1 MRGTGAIARTRRDDT
16 ASFVRWLLV
25 TGGTVIAAV
34 AVAHAQDTTSSG
46 GQSAPQ
52 QIVPNA
58 DHAERE
64 KGVIPAPTGIDP
76 GIRARPP
83 SGSTGTM
90 PIIRPP
96 GTPGGN
102 PNVVPK

>member
-1 MRGTGAIARTRRDDT
+1 MLRTGAIARVRCDDM
-16 ASFVRWLLV
+16 ASPIRWLLAA
-25 TGGTVIAAV
+25 GGVLIAAV
-34 AVAHAQDTTSSG
+34 AVAHAQDTTSGG

-64 KGVIPAPTGIDP
+64 RGVIPAPTGIDP

-83 SGSTGTM
+83 SGSAGTM
-90 PIIRPP
+90 PVIRPP